1 MLANYDARAQST
13 CDVELLDL
21 TTHEAY
27 ALQAEIAR
35 LREQRGER
43 VIGYK
48 VGCTSQTIQHQLG
61 VNEPILG
68 RLFEAECHRGEAPGT
83 PYAIIDGVRYGVPG
97 TLKFRGHHTQLSTE
111 LGMVSPEPGGC

>member
-1 MLANYDARAQST
+1 MTSKPIYAPSWRMTRNCSGRRCWASRWTRRPCLICNLGLVGSGLVRIDLVELSRRMLANYDARAQST

-35 LREQRGER
+35 LREQRGGR

-48 VGCTSQTIQHQLG
+48 VGCTSQ
-61 VNEPILG
+61 
-68 RLFEAECHRGEAPGT
+68 
-83 PYAIIDGVRYGVPG
+83 
-97 TLKFRGHHTQLSTE
+97 
-111 LGMVSPEPGGC
+111 

>member
-1 MLANYDARAQST
+1 MRVDLVELSRRMLANYDAKAQST

-48 VGCTSQTIQHQLG
+48 VGCTSQTIQHQLS

-68 RLFEAECHRGEAPGT
+68 RLFEAE
-83 PYAIIDGVRYGVPG
+83 
-97 TLKFRGHHTQLSTE
+97 
-111 LGMVSPEPGGC
+111 

>member
-1 MLANYDARAQST
+1 MRVDLVELSRRMLANYDARAQST

-68 RLFEAECHRGEAPGT
+68 RLFEAECHT
-83 PYAIIDGVRYGVPG
+83 SGVRISYSRGVNG
-97 TLKFRGHHTQLSTE
+97 E
-111 LGMVSPEPGGC
+111 